1 MASSIA
7 SLFGPSAEE
16 IVYAQ
21 QEAGKQRQQQ
31 QLQNTLA
38 AYQDPMAR
46 QFYQSGYNIASGAGN
61 IAGALFGDAP
71 MADPRLAKSIQSR
84 QIMADIGVEDLN
96 DVDQLAT
103 LAQRFSEAGMPEA
116 ALYFSDRKNALETQ
130 QRDYAL
136 ELAKAE
142 AKKGLSFENL
152 SSFRSAADSNTKAI
166 KNSLDAAYVARA
178 NYELA
183 DTERNP
189 KAEVAA
195 DRAVVRAI
203 GDAQLSQS
211 EVAELARAA
220 GFSEGVVEG
229 VYRFF
234 GGTTG
239 KEAIDKKKEVINA
252 IEYVLNNRYQ
262 AERRGLQ
269 SLYVREGG
277 ISQDVFD
284 QVVPDKKLSPEAE
297 SYRLRLKTKDT
308 GKGGGSWGS
317 GLRPKKPSTP
327 TGGSNRNRIM
337 SGG

>member
-7 SLFGPSAEE
+7 SLFGPTAEE
-16 IVYAQ
+16 LMYSQ
-21 QEAGKQRQQQ
+21 QESMKQQQQQ
-31 QLQNTLA
+31 QLQQNLSMQSSPLA
-38 AYQDPMAR
+38 Q
-46 QFYQSGYNIASGAGN
+46 QFYQSGYNIASGIG
-61 IAGALFGDAP
+61 GMFGGAP
-71 MADPRLAKSIQSR
+71 MADPRLAQSIKSR
-84 QIMADIGVEDLN
+84 QIMSDIGIEDLN
-96 DVDQLAT
+96 DSGQLSI

-116 ALYFSDRKNALETQ
+116 ALYFKDRQNALEIQ
-130 QRDYAL
+130 QRDY
-136 ELAKAE
+136 EIDLAKAN

-183 DTERNP
+183 GTERNA
-189 KAEVAA
+189 KAEVAG

-252 IEYVLNNRYQ
+252 IEYVLNQRYQ
-262 AERRGLQ
+262 SERTGLQ
-269 SLYVREGG
+269 GLYVREGG
-277 ISQDVFD
+277 ISQSVFD

-308 GKGGGSWGS
+308 GGGGESWGS
-317 GLRPKKPSTP
+317 GLRPKTTNAPSADMKS
-327 TGGSNRNRIM
+327 GSNRSTTM